1 MTRGT
6 DSIRAGMMAIIAGL
20 AIAAIPTAAR
30 AGDLIVVTTTI
41 QAAIDA
47 ANPGDTVI
55 VPPGEYEECVV
66 VDKDNI
72 TIQGSH
78 GAVLDAE
85 GCENGI
91 TVGTGSITTPGPGPF
106 PVCPPLDIQGFTI
119 QGLTIVEA
127 EENGIYLIGVDGYH
141 VTGGKY
147 IDNEEYGIFP
157 ICSKNGLIDF
167 NDVEGTEDAGIY
179 VGDDDTVTIE
189 KNHTSRCT
197 IGIEVENTIN
207 AIVRDNKAFGNT
219 SGILVVVLPGLPQP
233 LTDNVLIEKN
243 VLNENNYPNPVPPGG
258 PEAEGAIPTGT
269 GILNVGADHVVIR
282 DNVVNGNDSVGVA
295 IIANP
300 FAPLDPRIEPF
311 PDFNEVRGNVILQN
325 GKSPDPLRA
334 ITPGADIVY
343 DGSSF
348 TTCFASNVFKIDLPA
363 GITSLFP
370 CP

>member
-1 MTRGT
+1 
-6 DSIRAGMMAIIAGL
+6 
-20 AIAAIPTAAR
+20 
-30 AGDLIVVTTTI
+30 
-41 QAAIDA
+41 
-47 ANPGDTVI
+47 

-66 VDKDNI
+66 VDRDNL

-91 TVGTGSITTPGPGPF
+91 TVGTGSITPGPGGF

-167 NDVEGTEDAGIY
+167 NEVEGTEDAGIY

-207 AIVRDNKAFGNT
+207 AIVRDNKAIGNT

-243 VLNENNYPNPVPPGG
+243 VLNKNNYPNPVPPPGPGG
-258 PEAEGAIPTGT
+258 GEAEGAIPTGT
-269 GILNVGADHVVIR
+269 GILNVGGDRVVIR
-282 DNVVNGNDSVGVA
+282 DNVVNERLRASHHRE
-295 IIANP
+295 P
-300 FAPLDPRIEPF
+300 FALDPRIEPN
-311 PDFNEVRGNVILQN
+311 PDNNIVTGNVILQN

-334 ITPGADIVY
+334 IAPGADIVY
-343 DGSSF
+343 DGRASPRASP
-348 TTCFASNVFKIDLPA
+348 TTCS
-363 GITSLFP
+363 
-370 CP
+370 

>member
-1 MTRGT
+1 
-6 DSIRAGMMAIIAGL
+6 
-20 AIAAIPTAAR
+20 
-30 AGDLIVVTTTI
+30 V
-41 QAAIDA
+41 IDA
-47 ANPGDTVI
+47 D
-55 VPPGEYEECVV
+55 
-66 VDKDNI
+66 
-72 TIQGSH
+72 
-78 GAVLDAE
+78 

-91 TVGTGSITTPGPGPF
+91 TVGTGAIAPGPGGF

-119 QGLTIVEA
+119 SGLTVEDA

-147 IDNEEYGIFP
+147 LDNEEYGIFP

-207 AIVRDNKAFGNT
+207 AIVRDNKAMDNT

-243 VLNENNYPNPVPPGG
+243 VIDKNNLPNPVPPPGPGG
-258 PEAEGAIPTGT
+258 GEAEGAIPTGT
-269 GILNVGADHVVIR
+269 GILNVGGDRVVIR

-300 FAPLDPRIEPF
+300 FAQFDPRIEPF

-348 TTCFASNVFKIDLPA
+348 TTCFANNVFKIDFPA
-363 GITSLFP
+363 GITSFFP